1 MGHIRGVILD
11 VDGTLIDSND
21 AQARSWLEAMAQYGH
36 FVPYEELRWS
46 IGEGGDQLMPR
57 LIGLSAQSSEGK
69 KISARRKAVFNQI
82 YLPTL
87 QPFPETRA
95 LVQRMRES
103 GLKVAIGSSAPQEEL
118 MAELRL
124 AGVEDLVDVIVS
136 ASDVAHSKPGPSIVD
151 VALKRMELPPDE
163 VVMIGDT
170 PYDIEA
176 AAKAHVSTIA
186 MRTGGWTDKELARAI
201 AIYNDP
207 ADLLAHYATSP
218 LAP

>member
-21 AQARSWLEAMAQYGH
+21 ALARSWLEAMAQYGH

-46 IGEGGDQLMPR
+46 IGKGGDQLMPQI
-57 LIGLSAQSSEGK
+57 LGLSAESSEGK
-69 KISARRKAVFNQI
+69 KISARRKAVFNQL

-87 QPFPETRA
+87 QPFPETRE

-118 MAELRL
+118 MAELRI
-124 AGVEDLVDVIVS
+124 ANVEDLVDVIVS
-136 ASDVAHSKPGPSIVD
+136 ASDVAHSKPSPSIVD
-151 VALKRMELPPDE
+151 MALKKLELSPDE

-176 AAKAHVSTIA
+176 AAKAHIGTIA
-186 MRTGGWTDKELARAI
+186 MRTGGWTDKELAGAI

>member
-21 AQARSWLEAMAQYGH
+21 ALARSWLEAMAQYGH

-46 IGEGGDQLMPR
+46 IGKGGDQLMPQI
-57 LIGLSAQSSEGK
+57 LGLSAESSEGK

-87 QPFPETRA
+87 QPFPETRE

-118 MAELRL
+118 MAELRI
-124 AGVEDLVDVIVS
+124 ANVEDLVDVIVS
-136 ASDVAHSKPGPSIVD
+136 ASGVAHSKPGPSIVD
-151 VALKRMELPPDE
+151 MALKKLELSPDE

-176 AAKAHVSTIA
+176 AAKAHIGTIA
-186 MRTGGWTDKELARAI
+186 MRTGGWTDKELAGAI

>member
-36 FVPYEELRWS
+36 FVPYEKLRWS
-46 IGEGGDQLMPR
+46 IGEGGDKLMPR

-69 KISARRKAVFNQI
+69 KISVRRKAVFNQL

-103 GLKVAIGSSAPQEEL
+103 GLKVAIGSSAPEEEL
-118 MAELRL
+118 MAELRI
-124 AGVEDLVDVIVS
+124 ASVEDLVDVIVS
-136 ASDVAHSKPGPSIVD
+136 ASDVAHSKPNPSIVD

-176 AAKAHVSTIA
+176 AAKAHIGTIA

-218 LAP
+218 LAS

>member
-46 IGEGGDQLMPR
+46 IGKGGDQLMPQI
-57 LIGLSAQSSEGK
+57 LGLSAESSEGK
-69 KISARRKAVFNQI
+69 KISARRKAVFNQL

-87 QPFPETRA
+87 QPFPETRE
-95 LVQRMRES
+95 LVQRMCES

-118 MAELRL
+118 MAELRI
-124 AGVEDLVDVIVS
+124 ANVEDLVDVIVS
-136 ASDVAHSKPGPSIVD
+136 ASDVAHSKPSPSIVD
-151 VALKRMELPPDE
+151 MALKKLELSPDE

-176 AAKAHVSTIA
+176 AAKGHIGTIA
-186 MRTGGWTDKELARAI
+186 MRSGGWTDKELAGAI

>member
-36 FVPYEELRWS
+36 FVPYEELRWL
-46 IGEGGDQLMPR
+46 IGEDNDQLMQQT
-57 LIGLSAQSSEGK
+57 IGLAAQSSEGK

-103 GLKVAIGSSAPQEEL
+103 GLKVAIG
-118 MAELRL
+118 
-124 AGVEDLVDVIVS
+124 
-136 ASDVAHSKPGPSIVD
+136 
-151 VALKRMELPPDE
+151 
-163 VVMIGDT
+163 
-170 PYDIEA
+170 
-176 AAKAHVSTIA
+176 
-186 MRTGGWTDKELARAI
+186 
-201 AIYNDP
+201 
-207 ADLLAHYATSP
+207 
-218 LAP
+218 